1 MTAATTPA
9 AAPAKTRRPRRP
21 PELTFL
27 RLVPRDSFVHRLWAG
42 TKLLVA
48 AILALL
54 VSIRPT
60 WPMLAL
66 AGGIV
71 ALELVLGRIPI
82 GAFPRLPRWF
92 FAIMGV
98 GGALSLLAS
107 VEPMV
112 EVGAF
117 NLSLGG
123 LEQWARFTVLAIV
136 LIFSGL
142 VIGWT
147 TPLGDVAP
155 AVRTLATPLRWLR
168 LPVDEWV
175 VAIALAFRCLPMLI
189 DEIRTL
195 MSARRLRIHAEGGV
209 REQTEK
215 SVKELIVEAH
225 DLLATAIVTSIRR
238 ARDLAEAMMARGGIG
253 GSVSVS
259 AGRNRPGIVDVL
271 VLTVVVAL
279 GVVALVVL
287 HL

>member
-1 MTAATTPA
+1 MTAVTTA
-9 AAPAKTRRPRRP
+9 AKGRIRRPRRE

-27 RLVPRDSFVHRLWAG
+27 RLVPRDSLVHRLWPG
-42 TKLLVA
+42 TKLIVA

-54 VSIRPT
+54 VSLSPT
-60 WPMLAL
+60 WPML
-66 AGGIV
+66 GV
-71 ALELVLGRIPI
+71 AATVVLFELVFGRIPL

-92 FAIMGV
+92 FGV
-98 GGALSLLAS
+98 MAVGAALSLLAN
-107 VEPMV
+107 VDPVV

-123 LEQWARFTVLAIV
+123 LEQWTRFTVLAVV
-136 LIFSGL
+136 LIVSGL

-155 AVRTLATPLRWLR
+155 AVRTLCTPLRWLR
-168 LPVDEWV
+168 LPIDEWV

-195 MSARRLRIHAEGGV
+195 MAARRLRVHDEGGV
-209 REQTEK
+209 RGNTDKTLRQ
-215 SVKELIVEAH
+215 LIVEAH

-238 ARDLAEAMMARGGIG
+238 ARDLAEAMTARGGIG

-259 AGRNRPGIVDVL
+259 AVRKGPGVVDAL
-271 VLTVVVAL
+271 VLATVVAL
-279 GVVALVVL
+279 GVVSLVVL

>member
-1 MTAATTPA
+1 MSVAT
-9 AAPAKTRRPRRP
+9 APAKKVRLPRRP
-21 PELTFL
+21 AELTFL
-27 RLVPRDSFVHRLWAG
+27 RLVPGDSVVHRLWAG

-48 AILALL
+48 AVLALL
-54 VSIRPT
+54 VSISPT
-60 WPMLAL
+60 WPMLAV
-66 AGGIV
+66 AGGV
-71 ALELVLGRIPI
+71 VTLELLLGRIPI

-92 FAIMGV
+92 FGVIAV
-98 GGALSLLAS
+98 GGGLTMLST
-107 VEPMV
+107 VEPIV

-117 NLSLGG
+117 DLSLGG

-155 AVRTLATPLRWLR
+155 AVRTLATPLRLLR

-175 VAIALAFRCLPMLI
+175 IAIALAFRCLPMLI

-195 MSARRLRIHAEGGV
+195 MSARRLRVHQEGGV
-209 REQTEK
+209 REQPEK
-215 SVKELIVEAH
+215 SIKELIIEAH

-259 AGRNRPGIVDVL
+259 ASRSRPGLVDILVL
-271 VLTVVVAL
+271 VTVVAL
-279 GVVALVVL
+279 GVVTLVVL